1 MRQRRQPVRDYRH
14 AITQASDFSTIHVAT
29 GTYTEQNITVDRN
42 ITITGAGTGA
52 TFVQAG
58 TAPAG

>member
-1 MRQRRQPVRDYRH
+1 MRDYRH